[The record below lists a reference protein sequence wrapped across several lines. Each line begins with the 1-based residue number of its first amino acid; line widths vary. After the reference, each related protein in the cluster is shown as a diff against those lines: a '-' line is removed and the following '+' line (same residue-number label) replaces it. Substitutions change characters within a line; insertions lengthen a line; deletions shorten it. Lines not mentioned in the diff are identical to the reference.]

1 MLFNKKMNGVS
12 ILKLFITTS
21 VLKRGYAI
29 RIINFFDTTFILRI
43 SLKRKYVNINLK
55 ENINMKNN
63 NIRIIAGNFIGTR
76 PTGKLISIKLI
87 KHKIRIIFEDRRNL
101 LSFILFLPDEI
112 YKKYS

>member
-1 MLFNKKMNGVS
+1 MNGVS

-21 VLKRGYAI
+21 VLKRGYAK
-29 RIINFFDTTFILRI
+29 RIINFFDAFILRI